1 MRMRR
6 KRGTTVL
13 EVLVTLAVLSVLTT
27 LVFEVFRTGVT
38 LQVRGQVGSRIQ
50 DSLWIGYNSLARE
63 LPEAQPIFAVT
74 GQLYLLPGGMRAEAV
89 QVPARGATSDRL
101 EFLQVDPNRVDPLQ
115 MESFLATEP
124 GNYRRVAWFA
134 RDGGLYRQVFRWN
147 ATSSAFDAAEPE
159 QRITGVP
166 DGTVTLSVTSMD
178 PRTTPYVADRSY
190 RIVLTAVPADRT
202 QESRKVSGYVHLNP
216 LP

>member
-50 DSLWIGYNSLARE
+50 DNLWIGYNSLARE
-63 LPEAQPIFAVT
+63 LPEAQPIFAGT
-74 GQLYLLPGGMRAEAV
+74 GQLYLLPGGLRAEAV

-101 EFLQVDPNRVDPLQ
+101 EFLQIDPNRVDPLQ
-115 MESFLATEP
+115 MESFLATDP
-124 GNYRRVAWFA
+124 VNYRRVAWFA
-134 RDGGLYRQVFRWN
+134 RDGGLYRQVFRWD
-147 ATSSAFDAAEPE
+147 ATSSGFDAAEPE
-159 QRITGVP
+159 QRIAGVP
-166 DGTVTLSVTSMD
+166 DCTVSLSVTSMD
-178 PRTTPYVADRSY
+178 PRTTPYVAERSY
-190 RIVLTAVPADRT
+190 RIELSAVPADST